1 MKIALVSD
9 WYLPR
14 LGGIERHLADLAAHL
29 AAAGNEV
36 TVITPMDGACA
47 ESPVRLQQVPAQMLP
62 GVRVCWAP
70 SAFRRLGRT
79 LREGD
84 FDVVHV
90 HTSIVS
96 PAAFAAL
103 YHAQRA
109 GLPALATNHSI
120 LGRSAPIF
128 RQLDRWFHW
137 RDWPITFSGVSERVA
152 DELRALVAPRPV
164 YVLPN
169 AIDLA
174 AWCLPARA
182 PADVVNFACV
192 MRLVPRKRGTALLRA
207 FRNALSALPRGCRA
221 RLRIAGDGP
230 ERAKLERLARSLG
243 LQNAVEFLGALTPSA
258 VKYLLST
265 SHAFVLPSRLE
276 AFGIAALEARAAGL
290 PVIAMSDSG
299 VREFVVDGVDGLLA
313 SDDHALAQHMMR
325 LCVDPALRKRIAEH
339 NRVTPVAFTWDR
351 AIAAHLE
358 LYERARELCAPH
370 SVAAEGAFTSE
381 GRSTRTTGLARHAS
395 LR

>member
-1 MKIALVSD
+1 MKIALVCD

-47 ESPVRLQQVPAQMLP
+47 EPPIHLQQVPALMLP
-62 GVRVCWAP
+62 AVRVCWTP
-70 SAFRRLGRT
+70 SAFRRLGQT
-79 LREGD
+79 LRQGG
-84 FDVVHV
+84 FDVVHA

-103 YHAQRA
+103 YFAQRA

-120 LGRSAPIF
+120 LGRSAHLF
-128 RQLDRWFHW
+128 RQLDRWFRW
-137 RDWPITFSGVSERVA
+137 RDWPVAFSGVSERVA
-152 DELRALVAPRPV
+152 DELRGLLAPRPV
-164 YVLPN
+164 HVLPN

-174 AWCLPARA
+174 AWRLPVRA
-182 PADVVNFACV
+182 PADTVNFACV
-192 MRLVPRKRGTALLRA
+192 MRLVPRKRGAALLRA
-207 FRNALSALPRGCRA
+207 FRNAVSALPRGCRV

-230 ERAKLERLARSLG
+230 QRGKLERLTRSLG
-243 LQNAVEFLGALTPSA
+243 LENTVEFLGALPPSA

-290 PVIAMSDSG
+290 PVIAMRDSG
-299 VREFVVDGVDGLLA
+299 VVEFVVDGVDGLLA
-313 SDDHALAQHMMR
+313 ADDHALAQHLRR
-325 LCVDPALRKRIAEH
+325 LCVDSALRNRIADH
-339 NRVTPVAFTWDR
+339 NRATPVAFTWDR

-358 LYERARELCAPH
+358 LYERARELGGKRSLAAAGTFAPGAMPTR
-370 SVAAEGAFTSE
+370 AAG
-381 GRSTRTTGLARHAS
+381 
-395 LR
+395 